1 MSDNPLE
8 QTPEREAR
16 IRARAQ
22 RLWEEYGRPAGRDQ
36 EIWER
41 AEDLIGIEDHATAG
55 QLPNPQ
61 SHPPLHPEGVEET
74 EIQENYGEFP
84 ERLTDQGDR
93 RQTPDRDPKS

>member
-8 QTPEREAR
+8 MTPEREAR
-16 IRARAQ
+16 IRDRAH

-41 AEDLIGIEDHATAG
+41 AEDLIAIEDNAGAG

-61 SHPPLHPEGVEET
+61 SHPPLHTEGVEEAD
-74 EIQENYGEFP
+74 IQENYGEFP

-93 RQTPDRDPKS
+93 RHTPDREAKS